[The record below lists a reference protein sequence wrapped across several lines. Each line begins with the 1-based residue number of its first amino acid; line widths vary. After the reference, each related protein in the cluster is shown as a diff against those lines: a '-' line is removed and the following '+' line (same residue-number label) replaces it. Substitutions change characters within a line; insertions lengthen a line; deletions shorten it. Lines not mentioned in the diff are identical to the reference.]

1 MIYYNFNLSG
11 EGVQVSMLTQSEREV
26 FVFKRFKARAFKIAK
41 YYASRHDMEVEECTR
56 FMASA
61 MYNKFIDLR
70 SKEIKKHG
78 VHYNA
83 LDYLCMIKVFA
94 QLKIAFNRANF
105 TQSGVYEEKS
115 ACFVPDTEISLKVV
129 EGVKT
134 YTIKGRYI
142 SESSK
147 LTNKTDNR
155 LIGKCFDYVDV
166 CTMWDN
172 RHARHEA
179 KLARAL
185 ENLNSLT
192 AVYEFTADKHYLT
205 MTADERER
213 AKKALNKQLHADA
226 VHYNSLRYL
235 TTLSGSYGTPETELL
250 NKCALIRARKL
261 ITRIYNETQS
271 GARIIDIISS
281 DRSKTSAERRAVC
294 DFRKRHG
301 KMFDK
306 IDYLEERLLNEN

>member
-11 EGVQVSMLTQSEREV
+11 EGVQVSMLSQSEREI
-26 FVFKRFKARAFKIAK
+26 FVFKRFEARASRIAK
-41 YYASRHDMEVEECTR
+41 YYASKHDMSVEECTS
-56 FMASA
+56 FMTSA

-78 VHYNA
+78 LHYNA
-83 LDYLCMIKVFA
+83 LDYLCMIKVFS
-94 QLKIAFNRANF
+94 QLKIAHNRANY
-105 TQSGVYEEKS
+105 TQAGEYVEKS
-115 ACFVPDTEISLKVV
+115 ACYVPDTEITVKAS
-129 EGVKT
+129 EGVKA

-142 SESSK
+142 AESTE
-147 LTNKTDNR
+147 LQNRTDNR

-185 ENLNSLT
+185 ENINSLT
-192 AVYEFTADKHYLT
+192 SVYEFTTDKHYLT
-205 MTADERER
+205 MTTEERER

-226 VHYNSLRYL
+226 VRYNSIRYL
-235 TTLSGSYGTPETELL
+235 TTLSGNYGTPETALL
-250 NKCALIRARKL
+250 NKCALMRARKL

-281 DRSKTSAERRAVC
+281 GRAQTPAERRAIC
-294 DFRKRHG
+294 DFRKHHG
-301 KMFDK
+301 KMFDMM
-306 IDYLEERLLNEN
+306 DYLEERLADEN